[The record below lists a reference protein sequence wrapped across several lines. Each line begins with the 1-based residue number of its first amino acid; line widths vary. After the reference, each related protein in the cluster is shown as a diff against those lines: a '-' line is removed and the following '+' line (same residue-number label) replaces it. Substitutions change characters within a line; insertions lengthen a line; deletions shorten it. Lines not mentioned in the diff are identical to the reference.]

1 MNNNVESWEVMNI
14 IAEKKK
20 RKRRDRKLYRMI
32 DQAKISCY
40 DNLEVYYG
48 LDYMNYIP
56 KKDFLEFMEIWKE
69 LFNTCCICGEDEC
82 NCLEERRLN
91 NAGKN

>member
-1 MNNNVESWEVMNI
+1 MNKDSWEVMNI
-14 IAEKKK
+14 IAEKKRK
-20 RKRRDRKLYRMI
+20 KRRDRKLYRMI

-56 KKDFLEFMEIWKE
+56 QENYLEFMEIWKE
-69 LFNTCCICGEDEC
+69 LFDTCCECGEEEC
-82 NCLEERRLN
+82 NCLEGRRLDY
-91 NAGKN
+91 ARKN

>member
-1 MNNNVESWEVMNI
+1 MNKDSWEVMNI
-14 IAEKKK
+14 IAEKKRK
-20 RKRRDRKLYRMI
+20 KRRNIKFYKMI

-56 KKDFLEFMEIWKE
+56 QENYLEFMEIWKE
-69 LFNTCCICGEDEC
+69 LFDTCCECGEEEC
-82 NCLEERRLN
+82 NCLEGRRLDY
-91 NAGKN
+91 ARKN